1 MAKWT
6 ERELGALRAT
16 SDYHAF
22 GEATGYSKSF
32 DAWEVKRRRIV
43 MTDPTLDADEAALAS
58 AVYGEERKAAKR
70 RMAPFTKA
78 EPVAHLGAK
87 SPTPEVTNFDICFF
101 DIETTNL
108 KANFG
113 RILCAS
119 FGDMYGNITTF
130 RADDPRFRLE
140 RVRDD
145 RLLVT
150 AIRDYMETKDIWVGW
165 NSRAFDVPYIDSR
178 LLIGGERP
186 LRKDIIHVDPMY
198 KAGQFSLALASRSL
212 DNVSKTFRT
221 EATKTFIDFDHWQ
234 DAAMGDSE
242 ALDYVVE
249 HCEADIRTLMAVF
262 DRLRPLIKTMH
273 R

>member
-1 MAKWT
+1 MAKWS
-6 ERELGALRAT
+6 ERELAALRAT
-16 SDYHAF
+16 SDYHGF

-43 MTDPTLDADEAALAS
+43 MTDPTLEADEAALAS
-58 AVYGEERKAAKR
+58 AIFGEEKAAAKR
-70 RMAPFTKA
+70 RDLPFAKA
-78 EPVAHLGAK
+78 QPTGHLGRKVA
-87 SPTPEVTNFDICFF
+87 TPPVVNFDICFF

-119 FGDMYGNITTF
+119 FGDMFGTVTTL
-130 RADDPRFRLE
+130 RADEARFRRE
-140 RVRDD
+140 KVRDD
-145 RLLVT
+145 SLLV
-150 AIRDYMETKDIWVGW
+150 AAVRDYLETKDIWVGW
-165 NSRAFDVPYIDSR
+165 NSKAFDIPYIDSR
-178 LLIGGERP
+178 LLIAGERP

-221 EATKTFIDFDHWQ
+221 DATKTFIDFDHWQ
-234 DAAMGDSE
+234 DAAMGDTA